1 MNDKSGQLFITA
13 SQKNRFIL
21 DALVE
26 LYGGTIYPMVKVGA
40 FKWTCFRKDEVLSLV
55 NTYFKA
61 NPCRSE
67 KKVRLNMANKFYEL
81 RALHA
86 HKATPDSVLGKV
98 WTNFTVKWDKVY
110 LNKFYNWISNIYW
123 VFFFSWQRDGPFS
136 LNWIVSWNGLC
147 NDVYRC
153 IRICCLKSS
162 HVFSRFRWIAFFILY
177 IKK

>member
-1 MNDKSGQLFITA
+1 LTHGWFAGFFDSDGSIYMNDKSGQLFITA

-98 WTNFTVKWDKVY
+98 WTNFTVKWDKV
-110 LNKFYNWISNIYW
+110 
-123 VFFFSWQRDGPFS
+123 
-136 LNWIVSWNGLC
+136 VS
-147 NDVYRC
+147 
-153 IRICCLKSS
+153 K
-162 HVFSRFRWIAFFILY
+162 
-177 IKK
+177 